1 LYCCNYHCH
10 CCCNA
15 GHRERRK
22 TLGGKLE
29 EQKEYTAMF
38 AAPDPVDIK
47 KEVIALL
54 SLLQEVRQL
63 ALLRSVVH
71 SALGE
76 GEGGLTALVGNHSE
90 GGTAVAVDAYLDT
103 EASEQRVAAAV
114 SQLGSA
120 LQVWMIRS
128 IVSITITGAVLLSS
142 ELHAVR

>member
-1 LYCCNYHCH
+1 MYNS
-10 CCCNA
+10 
-15 GHRERRK
+15 ERRK

-54 SLLQEVRQL
+54 SLLQEVRKL

-120 LQVWMIRS
+120 LQVC
-128 IVSITITGAVLLSS
+128 VSISAVTITVTVCLCMC
-142 ELHAVR
+142 

>member
-1 LYCCNYHCH
+1 
-10 CCCNA
+10 
-15 GHRERRK
+15 
-22 TLGGKLE
+22 
-29 EQKEYTAMF
+29 MF

-120 LQVWMIRS
+120 LQVWTSSTVNITVTVAVTVVINVDTMLCGSTRS
-128 IVSITITGAVLLSS
+128 ERLYSCKRCSL
-142 ELHAVR
+142 